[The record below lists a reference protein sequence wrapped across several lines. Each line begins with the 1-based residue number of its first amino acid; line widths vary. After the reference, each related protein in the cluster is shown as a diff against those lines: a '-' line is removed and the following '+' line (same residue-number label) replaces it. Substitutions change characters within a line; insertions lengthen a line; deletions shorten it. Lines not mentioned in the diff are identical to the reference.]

1 MRKDS
6 AGFTLIELI
15 IIIIIVGILS
25 AVGISRYMGLQQDA
39 RDAVAKRVLD
49 ALRGANTE
57 VYTRYA
63 IRCSAT
69 PYTMG
74 EIGSMA
80 DISGVDG
87 YGSDAT
93 RFTLTV
99 NGVIYTFTLE
109 GPTLPTTPGNIR
121 AATAGW

>member
-25 AVGISRYMGLQQDA
+25 AVGISRYMGLQQEA
-39 RDAVAKRVLD
+39 RDAVGKSVLN

-57 VYTRYA
+57 VYARYV

-80 DISGVDG
+80 GISGVDG
-87 YGSDAT
+87 YSSDASH
-93 RFTLTV
+93 FTLTV
-99 NGVIYTFTLE
+99 SGVIYTFTLE
-109 GPTLPTTPGNIR
+109 GPTLPNTPGIIR
-121 AATAGW
+121 AATATW